1 MTRLAK
7 FHFLSD
13 TTKGQQLDCIA
24 LLETCRAN
32 YTYMDKVNTQFC
44 SQILFR
50 ATHWIRFWAS
60 LQKLVELLWRLRQ
73 SISLRRMG
81 GGLVIGFAYKLV
93 TLIALCWP
101 QVVTFVIKAG
111 YIVLRYRSWD
121 IQLFFFL
128 KKHMYWKQ
136 IGCKVG
142 KFGHNCTIQTFSG
155 HIDVR

>member
-13 TTKGQQLDCIA
+13 TTKGQELDCIA

-44 SQILFR
+44 LQILFW

-73 SISLRRMG
+73 SITLRRMG

-93 TLIALCWP
+93 SALLAISGN
-101 QVVTFVIKAG
+101 FAIKDG
-111 YIVLRYRSWD
+111 YIA
-121 IQLFFFL
+121 F
-128 KKHMYWKQ
+128 
-136 IGCKVG
+136 
-142 KFGHNCTIQTFSG
+142 
-155 HIDVR
+155 